1 MQIKSGAGAPGVVGQ
16 VAAGST
22 QNMESKSGKG
32 SGGGGGSP
40 TSGGGGRG
48 VEKGRAMPAGL

>member
-1 MQIKSGAGAPGVVGQ
+1 
-16 VAAGST
+16 
-22 QNMESKSGKG
+22 MESKIGKG
-32 SGGGGGSP
+32 AGGGGGSP